1 MKFIATE
8 TRKKIFI
15 LFYIILLSLTLKFSY
30 NYFILIIFKYDIKE
44 DIFIICCINIY
55 LCKIAI
61 SFQTIIDS
69 KVNKGKKANE
79 NTMQ

>member
-1 MKFIATE
+1 MKFIAME
-8 TRKKIFI
+8 TRKKTFI
-15 LFYIILLSLTLKFSY
+15 LFYIILLSLKFSY

-44 DIFIICCINIY
+44 DIFIICCISIY
-55 LCKIAI
+55 LCKIAM
-61 SFQTIIDS
+61 SFQTIIGS

>member
-1 MKFIATE
+1 M
-8 TRKKIFI
+8 
-15 LFYIILLSLTLKFSY
+15 LKFSY

-44 DIFIICCINIY
+44 DIFIICCISIY
-55 LCKIAI
+55 LCKIAM
-61 SFQTIIDS
+61 SFQTIIGS